1 MGEAAQGCD
10 FGGRRIE
17 RDEFMRSL
25 AKMVGAFALGLF
37 FADAAVADTLELK
50 DGRVLQG
57 RYLGGTQAVVRFEI
71 NGDVRT
77 FSVNDVVGVTFTG
90 ASGKSSAPAV
100 APPADAAPQAAPPS
114 AAAPAEAVPPT
125 ADAPGSAAPTAPPA
139 ADAPPPVAAPPD
151 TSAAS
156 AAPPA
161 DASQPPVTS
170 QDVPPA
176 PLAAAK
182 PAPAAPQSPAAHV
195 APQALPAQDPAAQYG
210 EVTIPAGQVLL
221 VRMIDGVDSSRNQVG
236 DIFHAS
242 LETDLYV
249 NSTLLAHKGADIY
262 GRLANVQ
269 EAGKLS
275 GSAELQLELMRIVID
290 GRDYSLVSS
299 DYSLKGQGRGADT
312 AKKVSGGA
320 IVGAIIGAIAGGG
333 KGAAIGAGAGSAAG
347 AGVQIFT
354 KGEKVKVPS
363 ETLLEFRLQQPA
375 MVTPTER

>member
-1 MGEAAQGCD
+1 MG
-10 FGGRRIE
+10 
-17 RDEFMRSL
+17 SL
-25 AKMVGAFALGLF
+25 AKTVAVIALGLF
-37 FADAAVADTLELK
+37 FAGAAVADTLELK

-77 FSVNDVVGVTFTG
+77 FSVNDVVGVSFTG
-90 ASGKSSAPAV
+90 NSGKTRASEVAPTAAAPADV
-100 APPADAAPQAAPPS
+100 APPPAASADAAPQAAPPPAAPVE
-114 AAAPAEAVPPT
+114 AAAIAPPPA
-125 ADAPGSAAPTAPPA
+125 APPA
-139 ADAPPPVAAPPD
+139 D

-156 AAPPA
+156 AASEAPPA

-170 QDVPPA
+170 QDVPPS
-176 PLAAAK
+176 PPPAAM
-182 PAPAAPQSPAAHV
+182 PAPAAPQSSGTPG
-195 APQALPAQDPAAQYG
+195 APKAPPAQDPAAQYG

-221 VRMIDGVDSSRNQVG
+221 VRMISGVDSSRNQVG

-249 NSTLLAHKGADIY
+249 NNTLLARKGADIY

-290 GRDYSLVSS
+290 GHDYSLVSS

-363 ETLLEFRLQQPA
+363 ETLLEFKLQQPA
-375 MVTPTER
+375 MVTPTQR